1 MITREDTPDRGVL
14 PDGRAEHP
22 ACSSGF
28 GLTATVHLVYDDALR
43 GLLALGPAA
52 IRRASHV
59 EPTPDGRWTA
69 DLGPMEGPVLGPF
82 DDPGGRARS
91 RAGVAGAPLRV
102 RTPPVRRVIV
112 RSESLASATAMPPDP
127 PEARAPVRVHA
138 YLTAL
143 PGLLAEADLAEAHV
157 EGRDRRTGTLVAYSF
172 VTIHRA
178 LALHVAE
185 AVRAASRTARDRGQT
200 RRIPPGSARGVRPRG
215 FARRRRRRGPCGP
228 TGAR

>member
-1 MITREDTPDRGVL
+1 M
-14 PDGRAEHP
+14 
-22 ACSSGF
+22 
-28 GLTATVHLVYDDALR
+28 R

-69 DLGPMEGPVLGPF
+69 DLGPMDGPVLGPF
-82 DDPGGRARS
+82 TTRAAALDAEQVWLVHHFAS
-91 RAGVAGAPLRV
+91 GHPQM
-102 RTPPVRRVIV
+102 RRVIV
-112 RSESLASATAMPPDP
+112 RSESLASATAIPPDP

-185 AVRAASRTARDRGQT
+185 AVRAALARLEIEARPDGSRQEEREASDREGSHADGAAAGHVAPQERDDVPGQYL
-200 RRIPPGSARGVRPRG
+200 
-215 FARRRRRRGPCGP
+215 
-228 TGAR
+228 